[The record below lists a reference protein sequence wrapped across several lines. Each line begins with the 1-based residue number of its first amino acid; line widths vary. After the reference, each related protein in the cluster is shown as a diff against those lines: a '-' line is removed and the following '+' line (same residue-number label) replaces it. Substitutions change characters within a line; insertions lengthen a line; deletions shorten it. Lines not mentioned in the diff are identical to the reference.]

1 MIKQEYSF
9 KHRNDLYYVTL
20 LVYVAFAVLY
30 IVVTG
35 TITDDSVEFGL
46 KDPVVY
52 IIAAFILHA
61 LIMLLTSV
69 VRNRRLVITEDS
81 LVFASRFRE
90 RFVPFSSI
98 ERITLK
104 HERRRL
110 SNSKLSDRKFAVIKL
125 HVAGRRRVVRLRVA
139 AYEREKELYQILKKL
154 KHDLKL

>member
-1 MIKQEYSF
+1 MSKMEHSF

-30 IVVTG
+30 ILVTG

-52 IIAAFILHA
+52 IIAAFIVHA

-69 VRNRRLVITEDS
+69 VRNRRLMISEDA
-81 LVFASRFRE
+81 LIFASRFRE
-90 RFVPFSSI
+90 RTVPFTDI

-104 HERRRL
+104 R
-110 SNSKLSDRKFAVIKL
+110 DRSRVNNGKFAVIKL
-125 HVAGRRRVVRLRVA
+125 HVSGRRRVLRLRVTN
-139 AYEREKELYQILKKL
+139 YERERELYQLLKKL
-154 KHDLKL
+154 KKDRKL